1 MDPGQVQ
8 NIAVSE
14 LLGPNLLDG
23 LRAARPISGRTAD
36 SMLLEAERNF
46 DKPGVRPPGSD
57 QTLGWG
63 QLVWDW
69 LTGVDKPEAL
79 RRALKDWLR
88 GDKTFEITDP
98 DDTFK
103 TTTAKVGPS
112 VDFMV
117 TGHTHLERVIP
128 LDARRCYFNSGTW
141 IRLLRI
147 TDAML
152 DRPDEF
158 KKIYDVLMKGSM
170 EEIDRAQIGQTF
182 LMNQTSAVSIR
193 TEGDEVVGEL
203 LHIEGENPVTRNVIS
218 QFRRR

>member
-1 MDPGQVQ
+1 
-8 NIAVSE
+8 
-14 LLGPNLLDG
+14 
-23 LRAARPISGRTAD
+23 
-36 SMLLEAERNF
+36 
-46 DKPGVRPPGSD
+46 
-57 QTLGWG
+57 
-63 QLVWDW
+63 
-69 LTGVDKPEAL
+69 
-79 RRALKDWLR
+79 
-88 GDKTFEITDP
+88 
-98 DDTFK
+98 
-103 TTTAKVGPS
+103 
-112 VDFMV
+112 MV
-117 TGHTHLERVIP
+117 TGHTHLDRVIP

-170 EEIDRAQIGQTF
+170 EAIDNAQIAQTF